1 LLLFI
6 CIVVALTPLDNRRRR
21 ADHHYYLEKTREEKR
36 KLHVCRP
43 RAPRAGG
50 VPHQENKDALAIGAF

>member
-21 ADHHYYLEKTREEKR
+21 ADHHYYLERPGR
-36 KLHVCRP
+36 KKGSYMCAG
-43 RAPRAGG
+43 RAP
-50 VPHQENKDALAIGAF
+50 QELVVFHTRRIKTH